1 MFGYS
6 KCQQCG
12 KFGMNRVFYY
22 NGEELTPWYLCDEC
36 FKEFDDAMAEIE
48 LQMERYGICRPI
60 EDMEDL

>member
-1 MFGYS
+1 MIGYS

-22 NGEELTPWYLCDEC
+22 NGESTTPDYMCDKC
-36 FKEFDDAMAEIE
+36 FKEFDDAMAEIG

-60 EDMEDL
+60 EDMEVL